1 MNGKLLSGLGF
12 LDPRGN
18 GASREG
24 PGACPAGGWG
34 TEVLGMRDMG
44 KEDMRRTEAEG
55 VTTAEDPL
63 LHAVFLSHPR
73 GGFEHSLHCAPREP
87 SQAGLGT
94 P

>member
-1 MNGKLLSGLGF
+1 
-12 LDPRGN
+12 
-18 GASREG
+18 
-24 PGACPAGGWG
+24 
-34 TEVLGMRDMG
+34 MRDMG